1 MNLTR
6 RKAWLGCL
14 GVILCTLAVVGFI
27 SWHYALSPAELPE
40 AAARALAAP
49 VLGGVHRQ
57 DLVEQRRLVAGYY
70 VGGPREPGRDPAAS
84 WQALKGVRLEGG
96 SALRALPDAVPFVY
110 DSPEAPPL
118 RELARRYRLKEL
130 VGAGGEYDQMLRL
143 ARWLGTRWD
152 HGVDPVPG
160 DAGCPNP
167 GAVIAAG
174 EKGARFWCEIAARAM
189 VQAATA
195 LGWPARLVTGSTDG
209 YHWDHA
215 LAEIWSNQ
223 FNKWILFDPDYNI
236 LYASGGVPLSAF
248 EICHM
253 APTLSRQ
260 GALEVVRFAPL
271 KKSLKDL
278 DLLFLYRYVHIDL
291 RNDWLSRRL
300 APGSPAGGD
309 AATYWTAR
317 PGLEKLLTAKARVDD
332 KERFDWRVNAVALY
346 AVQMVQCAPENY
358 RLTVGISGYT
368 PYFRGFEVRLAGEP
382 WQRADQGRWEV
393 PLRRGRHRIESR
405 VITSNGASGPVYR
418 VDFSL

>member
-1 MNLTR
+1 MNLTW
-6 RKAWLGCL
+6 RKGWLGCL
-14 GVILCTLAVVGFI
+14 GVILCALAVTGFT
-27 SWHYALSPAELPE
+27 SLHYAISPAELPE
-40 AAARALAAP
+40 AAARTLAAP
-49 VLGGVHRQ
+49 LLGGWHRE
-57 DLVEQRRLVAGYY
+57 DLIEQRRLVRGYY
-70 VGGPREPGRDPAAS
+70 VGDPGPRRDPAVS
-84 WQALKGVRLEGG
+84 WQALEGVRLEGG
-96 SALRALPDAVPFVY
+96 SALKPLLNAVPFVY
-110 DSPEAPPL
+110 DSAEAPL
-118 RELARRYRLKEL
+118 LKELAHRYRLKEL

-143 ARWLGTRWD
+143 AYWLGTRWD

-160 DAGCPNP
+160 DPGAPDP

-174 EKGARFWCEIAARAM
+174 EKGSRFWCEIAARTM

-195 LGWPARLVTGSTDG
+195 LGWPARLVTASSDG

-223 FNKWILFDPDYNI
+223 FNKWVLFDADYNI

-271 KKSLKDL
+271 KKSLKEQ
-278 DLLFLYRYVHIDL
+278 DLLYLYRYVHIDL

-309 AATYWTAR
+309 VATYWTAR

-332 KERFDWRVNAVALY
+332 RERFDWRVNAVALH
-346 AVQMVQCAPENY
+346 AVQLVRTAPGNF